1 MKCLFL
7 YHNTLKIPAISIGL
21 SILISIAKN
30 ENYQCDLFD
39 TTFIEKNT
47 IPDQFIEKL
56 KQFKPDILAIT
67 CFSHNWTGIKNLLSR
82 GYEQLSKN
90 KVCVIVGGPHPTAT
104 PNTVIK
110 FPLVDIVVIGEGEKP
125 FRNILRRISEENGL
139 GHTKGI
145 WYKEEGVIHKN
156 TVDSLILTLDNLPE
170 GDWALFSQRH
180 LMQNADRTK
189 RKIKL
194 AYFETSRGC
203 PYSCNYCSNSYYRT
217 LYEREIE
224 RFHRVKSPE
233 SIVIEIRNKI
243 DTHKFTHIFFTDE
256 SFLINRDRLEK
267 LAQLYKSKI
276 GLPFHIQTRPETIN
290 EGNLELISDMGVEDI
305 HIGIESGN
313 EKYRRRILNR
323 DISNNELVERIRLI
337 KKYNIKITTYNMIG
351 LPHETKEMMRETIE
365 INKQIEPDYA
375 NVFVFFPLPGTELF
389 DLCIKDNLFDVDD
402 PYEVEY
408 KSGIPITKLEMS
420 LDELNSMKR
429 KFFNYS
435 DSKLY

>member
-1 MKCLFL
+1 
-7 YHNTLKIPAISIGL
+7 
-21 SILISIAKN
+21 
-30 ENYQCDLFD
+30 
-39 TTFIEKNT
+39 
-47 IPDQFIEKL
+47 
-56 KQFKPDILAIT
+56 
-67 CFSHNWTGIKNLLSR
+67 
-82 GYEQLSKN
+82 
-90 KVCVIVGGPHPTAT
+90 
-104 PNTVIK
+104 
-110 FPLVDIVVIGEGEKP
+110 
-125 FRNILRRISEENGL
+125 
-139 GHTKGI
+139 
-145 WYKEEGVIHKN
+145 
-156 TVDSLILTLDNLPE
+156 
-170 GDWALFSQRH
+170 
-180 LMQNADRTK
+180 
-189 RKIKL
+189 
-194 AYFETSRGC
+194 
-203 PYSCNYCSNSYYRT
+203 
-217 LYEREIE
+217 
-224 RFHRVKSPE
+224 
-233 SIVIEIRNKI
+233 
-243 DTHKFTHIFFTDE
+243 
-256 SFLINRDRLEK
+256 
-267 LAQLYKSKI
+267 
-276 GLPFHIQTRPETIN
+276 
-290 EGNLELISDMGVEDI
+290 MGVEDI